1 MVSVQKNIYKV
12 TGRGRVCLCDFLS
25 SNSISLA
32 SARCAHAHTIIDLGD
47 ALSIRE
53 RDRTPAL
60 RKRRKETESDQCA
73 NTRARRPAFEGGA
86 HAAARTLTTRRLPT
100 ASMLTFSESSA
111 QLLAGPP
118 FAAGAAGAALGR
130 VLGRVLVRVLQQLRV
145 APLDERRH
153 LLHLCDGRRLGRHD
167 QQLRARERRVVRRD
181 ALQPRLRLPLAL
193 DPRLPPDARLVRRR
207 HRVQQ
212 LDPPLLLAQ
221 RGGRLRVP
229 RIVAVEREP
238 TVLAVRLLEGG
249 PPVDVPVGKP
259 VAAEARARVARDGG
273 PGELYQRRRRQL
285 RRVDRHARARV
296 LPHPVGAVP
305 RLPLRL

>member
-118 FAAGAAGAALGR
+118 FAAGAAGAAGPRKASQYIQRLARGATISAAATSLDSTGVEGAGCLGS
-130 VLGRVLVRVLQQLRV
+130 
-145 APLDERRH
+145 
-153 LLHLCDGRRLGRHD
+153 
-167 QQLRARERRVVRRD
+167 RARMRD
-181 ALQPRLRLPLAL
+181 ASHAYGAAGLCWTSSLSQALRFAWMACSSKYCCSASTLGA
-193 DPRLPPDARLVRRR
+193 PP
-207 HRVQQ
+207 
-212 LDPPLLLAQ
+212 
-221 RGGRLRVP
+221 
-229 RIVAVEREP
+229 
-238 TVLAVRLLEGG
+238 
-249 PPVDVPVGKP
+249 
-259 VAAEARARVARDGG
+259 
-273 PGELYQRRRRQL
+273 
-285 RRVDRHARARV
+285 
-296 LPHPVGAVP
+296 
-305 RLPLRL
+305 